1 MSDAPAAPPAPGP
14 ASRPAA
20 RIAFLDA
27 SVLYPA
33 TLRNLLMHLA
43 VAGVF
48 RPRWTDKVQDEWT
61 TALVRDRPD
70 LDAASIAH
78 RRQLMDDY
86 ILDARVTGFE
96 TLIDGLVLPD
106 VDDRHVLAGAIHGGA
121 TVIVTANLR
130 DFPSA
135 TLAPRGIEAQH
146 PDVFVRSLIED
157 HAEAV
162 VAAVAEHR
170 AALINPPKSPDEYL
184 AMLERHH
191 MTETIAAL
199 RSFMEAL

>member
-1 MSDAPAAPPAPGP
+1 MSDAPVAPPAPGP
-14 ASRPAA
+14 AV

-33 TLRNLLMHLA
+33 MLRNLLMHLA

-48 RPRWTDKVQDEWT
+48 RARWTDKVQDEWT
-61 TALVRDRPD
+61 TALLRDRSE
-70 LDAASIAH
+70 LSAVSVMH
-78 RRQLMDDY
+78 RRALMDRY
-86 ILDARVTGFE
+86 ILDARVTGHE
-96 TLIDGLVLPD
+96 PLIDGLVLPD

-121 TVIVTANLR
+121 SVIVTANLR
-130 DFPSA
+130 DFPA
-135 TLAPRGIEAQH
+135 VTLAPHGIEAQH
-146 PDVFVRSLIED
+146 PDMFVRALIED
-157 HAEAV
+157 DADAV

-184 AMLERHH
+184 LMLDRHR

-199 RSFMEAL
+199 RSFKDAL

>member
-1 MSDAPAAPPAPGP
+1 MSDAPVAPPAPGP
-14 ASRPAA
+14 AAG
-20 RIAFLDA
+20 IAFLDA

-61 TALVRDRPD
+61 TTLLRDRPD
-70 LDAASIAH
+70 LDAARLAH
-78 RRQLMDDY
+78 RRGLMDDY
-86 ILDARVTGFE
+86 ILDARVTGYE
-96 TLIDGLVLPD
+96 PLIDGLVLPD
-106 VDDRHVLAGAIHGGA
+106 LNDRHVLAGAIHGGVS
-121 TVIVTANLR
+121 VIVTVNLR
-130 DFPSA
+130 DFPAA
-135 TLAPRGIEAQH
+135 TLAPHGIEAQH

-157 HAEAV
+157 DADAV

-170 AALINPPKSPDEYL
+170 AALVNPSKSPDEYL

-191 MTETIAAL
+191 MTETVAAL
-199 RSFMEAL
+199 RTFMDAL

>member
-1 MSDAPAAPPAPGP
+1 
-14 ASRPAA
+14 
-20 RIAFLDA
+20 
-27 SVLYPA
+27 
-33 TLRNLLMHLA
+33 
-43 VAGVF
+43 
-48 RPRWTDKVQDEWT
+48 
-61 TALVRDRPD
+61 
-70 LDAASIAH
+70 
-78 RRQLMDDY
+78 MDDY

-135 TLAPRGIEAQH
+135 TLAPHGIEAQH
-146 PDVFVRSLIED
+146 PDVFVRALIED
-157 HAEAV
+157 DADV
-162 VAAVAEHR
+162 VIAAVAEHR

-191 MTETIAAL
+191 MAETIAAL

>member
-1 MSDAPAAPPAPGP
+1 MSDAPAEGSSPD
-14 ASRPAA
+14 PAA

-61 TALVRDRPD
+61 TALLRDRPD
-70 LDAASIAH
+70 LDAARLAH
-78 RRQLMDDY
+78 RRGLMDDY
-86 ILDARVTGFE
+86 ILDARVTGYE
-96 TLIDGLVLPD
+96 PLIEDLVLPD
-106 VDDRHVLAGAIHGGA
+106 ADDRHVLAGAIHGGA

-130 DFPSA
+130 DFPAS
-135 TLAPRGIEAQH
+135 TLAPHGIEARH
-146 PDVFVRSLIED
+146 PDVFVRSLFED

-162 VAAVAEHR
+162 VAAVADHR
-170 AALINPPKSPDEYL
+170 AALVNPPKSPDEYL
-184 AMLERHH
+184 AMLERHR
-191 MTETIAAL
+191 MTETVAAL
-199 RSFMEAL
+199 RSFMDAL

>member
-1 MSDAPAAPPAPGP
+1 MSDAPAEGSSPDPAG
-14 ASRPAA
+14 

-61 TALVRDRPD
+61 TALLRDRPD
-70 LDAASIAH
+70 LDAARLAH
-78 RRQLMDDY
+78 RRGLMDDY
-86 ILDARVTGFE
+86 ILDARVTGYE
-96 TLIDGLVLPD
+96 QLIDDLVLPD
-106 VDDRHVLAGAIHGGA
+106 PDDRHVLAGAIHGGA
-121 TVIVTANLR
+121 AVIVTANLR

-135 TLAPRGIEAQH
+135 TLAPHGIEAHH
-146 PDVFVRSLIED
+146 PDVFVRALIED
-157 HAEAV
+157 DADAV
-162 VAAVAEHR
+162 IAAVAEHR
-170 AALINPPKSPDEYL
+170 AALVNPPKSPDEYL
-184 AMLERHH
+184 AMLERHR

-199 RSFMEAL
+199 RNFMDAL

>member
-1 MSDAPAAPPAPGP
+1 MSDAPAVGYAPG
-14 ASRPAA
+14 PAA

-48 RPRWTDKVQDEWT
+48 RARWTDKVQDEWT
-61 TALVRDRPD
+61 AALLRDRPD
-70 LDAASIAH
+70 LDAARLAH
-78 RRQLMDDY
+78 RRGLMDDY
-86 ILDARVTGFE
+86 ILDARVTDYE
-96 TLIDGLVLPD
+96 PLIDGLVLPD
-106 VDDRHVLAGAIHGGA
+106 PDDRHALAGAIHGDA

-130 DFPSA
+130 DFPSE
-135 TLAPRGIEAQH
+135 TLAPHGIEAQH
-146 PDVFVRSLIED
+146 PDVFVRALIED

-162 VAAVAEHR
+162 VAAVADHR
-170 AALINPPKSPDEYL
+170 AALVNPPKTPAEYL

-191 MTETIAAL
+191 MTETVAAL
-199 RSFMEAL
+199 RSFLDAL

>member
-1 MSDAPAAPPAPGP
+1 MSDAPAEGSSPD
-14 ASRPAA
+14 PAA

-61 TALVRDRPD
+61 TALLRDRPD
-70 LDAASIAH
+70 LDAARLAH
-78 RRQLMDDY
+78 RRGLMDDY
-86 ILDARVTGFE
+86 ILDARVTGYE
-96 TLIDGLVLPD
+96 PLIDGLVLPD
-106 VDDRHVLAGAIHGGA
+106 LDDRHVLAGAIHGGA
-121 TVIVTANLR
+121 SVIVTVNLR
-130 DFPSA
+130 DFPAA
-135 TLAPRGIEAQH
+135 TLAPHGIESQH

-157 HAEAV
+157 DADAV

-170 AALINPPKSPDEYL
+170 AALVNPPKLPDEYL
-184 AMLERHH
+184 AMLERHR
-191 MTETIAAL
+191 MTDTVAAL
-199 RSFMEAL
+199 RSFMDAL

>member
-1 MSDAPAAPPAPGP
+1 MSDAPAEGSARG
-14 ASRPAA
+14 PAA

-48 RPRWTDKVQDEWT
+48 RACWTDKVQDEWT
-61 TALVRDRPD
+61 AALLRDRPD
-70 LDAASIAH
+70 LDAARLAH
-78 RRQLMDDY
+78 RRALMDDY

-96 TLIDGLVLPD
+96 PLIDGLVLPD
-106 VDDRHVLAGAIHGGA
+106 PDDRHVLAGAIHGGA

-135 TLAPRGIEAQH
+135 TLAPHGIEAQH

-162 VAAVAEHR
+162 VAAVADHR
-170 AALINPPKSPDEYL
+170 AALVNPPKSPAEYL
-184 AMLERHH
+184 AMLERHR
-191 MTETIAAL
+191 MTETVAAL
-199 RSFMEAL
+199 RSFMDVL

>member
-1 MSDAPAAPPAPGP
+1 MSDAPAEGSSPD
-14 ASRPAA
+14 PAA

-61 TALVRDRPD
+61 AALLRDRPD
-70 LDAASIAH
+70 LDAARLAH
-78 RRQLMDDY
+78 RRGLMDDY
-86 ILDARVTGFE
+86 ILDARVTGYE
-96 TLIDGLVLPD
+96 PLIDGLVLPD
-106 VDDRHVLAGAIHGGA
+106 LDDRHVLAGAIHGGA
-121 TVIVTANLR
+121 SVIVTANLR
-130 DFPSA
+130 DFPAA
-135 TLAPRGIEAQH
+135 TLAPHGIEAQH

-157 HAEAV
+157 DADTV
-162 VAAVAEHR
+162 VAAIAEHR
-170 AALINPPKSPDEYL
+170 AALVNPPKSPDEYL

-191 MTETIAAL
+191 MTETVAAL
-199 RSFMEAL
+199 YSFRDAL